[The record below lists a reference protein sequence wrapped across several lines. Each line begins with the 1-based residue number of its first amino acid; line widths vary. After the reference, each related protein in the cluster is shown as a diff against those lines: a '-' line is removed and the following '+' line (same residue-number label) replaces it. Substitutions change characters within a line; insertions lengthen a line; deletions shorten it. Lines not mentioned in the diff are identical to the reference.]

1 MKIIISGGGTGGHI
15 FPAIAIADSIK
26 KRNPNATILFVGA
39 EGKMEMERVPK
50 AGYPIIGL
58 PIVGFQRKLTLKNL
72 AFPFKLLKSMW
83 KARQVVKAFQ
93 PDIVVGVGGYASGP
107 ILEAAMRQ
115 GVPGVVQEQNSYAG
129 VTNKILAKKVQKI
142 CVAYDN
148 MDKFFPSEKIILTG
162 NPVRSDIGK
171 VHEILRSDALA
182 HFGFDVH
189 KKTILVTGGSLGA
202 RTLNIA
208 LRGATQLLA
217 HQADS
222 IQILWQCGKL
232 YIDEYSQCDTAKLPN
247 VKIVPFVDN
256 MNYAYAMSDVVIS
269 RAGALSI
276 SELCLVGKPA
286 ILLPSP
292 NVAEDHQ
299 TQNALALVR
308 KEAAIL
314 IRDTEAND
322 KMVQTAL
329 DLLKDAQR
337 CQALSKNILTLGKPN
352 AATEIAEV
360 IFKILE

>member
-1 MKIIISGGGTGGHI
+1 
-15 FPAIAIADSIK
+15 
-26 KRNPNATILFVGA
+26 
-39 EGKMEMERVPK
+39 
-50 AGYPIIGL
+50 
-58 PIVGFQRKLTLKNL
+58 
-72 AFPFKLLKSMW
+72 
-83 KARQVVKAFQ
+83 
-93 PDIVVGVGGYASGP
+93 
-107 ILEAAMRQ
+107 
-115 GVPGVVQEQNSYAG
+115 
-129 VTNKILAKKVQKI
+129 
-142 CVAYDN
+142 
-148 MDKFFPSEKIILTG
+148 
-162 NPVRSDIGK
+162 
-171 VHEILRSDALA
+171 LA
-182 HFGFDVH
+182 HFGFDIR

-208 LRGATQLLA
+208 LRGATQLIEN
-217 HQADS
+217 QIDS
-222 IQILWQCGKL
+222 TQILWQCGKL

-256 MNYAYAMSDVVIS
+256 MNYAYAMADVVIS

-308 KEAAIL
+308 KDAAIL

-329 DLLKDAQR
+329 DLLGDATR
-337 CQALSKNILTLGKPN
+337 CKVLAKNILTLGKPN

-360 IFKILE
+360 IFELLK

>member
-26 KRNPNATILFVGA
+26 QKNPKAEILFVGA

-72 AFPFKLLKSMW
+72 VFPFKLLQSMW
-83 KARQVVKAFQ
+83 KARQVVKDFQ

-129 VTNKILAKKVQKI
+129 VTNKILAKKVKKI

-148 MDKFFPSEKIILTG
+148 MDKFFPNEKIILTG

-171 VHEILRSDALA
+171 VHEIKRSDALA
-182 HFGFDVH
+182 HFGFDVN

-208 LRGATQLLA
+208 LRGAAQLLA
-217 HQADS
+217 SQANS

-232 YIDEYSQCDTAKLPN
+232 YIDEYSQCETAKLPN

-256 MNYAYAMSDVVIS
+256 MNYAYAMADVVIS

-308 KEAAIL
+308 KDAAIL

-322 KMVQTAL
+322 KMVQTAVQ
-329 DLLKDAQR
+329 LLSDTSR
-337 CQALSKNILTLGKPN
+337 CNNLSRNILTLGKPN
-352 AATEIAEV
+352 AATEIAAV